1 MADKSG
7 EMELFVRAVAL
18 GSFSSAARMLHVTP
32 SAVSKAVARL
42 EGRLGV
48 QLLDRSTRSIR
59 LTDEG
64 QVYYRECLRLTFEID
79 ELERTLGSRRN
90 VPQGRLRVNASVS
103 IARQHILPILPK
115 FLERYPQIE
124 FDLSLSDEV
133 VDLVSGQADVAVRIG
148 PLQDSS
154 LRARKV
160 LDFRRIVV
168 ASPAYLAR
176 HPAPQKPA
184 DLAMHNCLGFNIK
197 ASLNEWPFI
206 ENGRSFA
213 QPVSGN
219 FKANNGDTLRES
231 VLAGVGIAR
240 LGSFM
245 IDNDLRAGRLV
256 PLLEDYHPNDTLSVF
271 AVFFRQKYMPARI
284 RCFVDFLIDGLGH
297 IPGAET
303 QPAARRNAP
312 GAASAPPP
320 A

>member
-7 EMELFVRAVAL
+7 EMEFFVRAVAL
-18 GSFSSAARMLHVTP
+18 GSFSNAARTLHVTP
-32 SAVSKAVARL
+32 SAVSKAIGRL
-42 EGRLGV
+42 EDRLGV

-59 LTDEG
+59 LTAEG
-64 QVYYRECLRLTFEID
+64 QVYYRECLRLTDEID
-79 ELERTLGSRRN
+79 ELERTLASRRN
-90 VPQGRLRVNASVS
+90 VPHGRLRVNSSVS
-103 IARQHILPILPK
+103 IARQHLLPILPK
-115 FLERYPQIE
+115 FLERYPEIE
-124 FDLSLSDEV
+124 IDLSLSDEV

-168 ASPAYLAR
+168 AAPAYLAR
-176 HPAPQKPA
+176 HPAPRSPA
-184 DLAMHNCLGFNIK
+184 DLASHNCLGFNIK

-206 ENGRSFA
+206 ENGRSFT

-219 FKANNGDTLRES
+219 FRANNGDTLRES
-231 VLAGVGIAR
+231 VLAGIGIAR

-245 IDNDLRAGRLV
+245 VDEDIRAGRLV
-256 PLLEDYHPNDTLSVF
+256 PLLEAYHPNDTLSVF

-297 IPGAET
+297 ISASEVPSGMRRSGT
-303 QPAARRNAP
+303 QPASP
-312 GAASAPPP
+312 MPMT
-320 A
+320 